1 MLLLSLPSL
10 EVNLMSDK
18 MKERIEKARA
28 DAPPGIDCV
37 EDTTTRIPDGHT
49 HVLVEE
55 FLDEGDNMLVK
66 ILATGDEI
74 GMAWA
79 LGYAAQH
86 YDTNNTIGIM
96 DLTELKGRSEQI
108 EFH

>member
-1 MLLLSLPSL
+1 
-10 EVNLMSDK
+10 MSDK
-18 MKERIEKARA
+18 MKELIEKARA
-28 DAPPGIDCV
+28 DAPPGIDCI
-37 EDTTTRIPDGHT
+37 EDTTTKIPEGHT

-55 FLDEGDNMLVK
+55 FLDEGDNVLVK

-86 YDTNNTIGIM
+86 YDTDNFIGIM
-96 DLTELKGRSEQI
+96 DITEMMERGEQI
-108 EFH
+108 EIH